1 MAAQVLPKLTIG
13 PILFHWPAEKKRA
26 FYSRIAKEKA
36 VDTVYIG
43 ETVCG
48 KRTPFFEKHYDA
60 VTKELQDAGKK
71 VVFSTLSE
79 VMIPRDRA
87 LVKRACKTAHIEVE
101 ANDASALLELSGRP
115 HRIGSLMNVYSEDVM
130 RFLAGKG
137 AHHFCLTPEIPA
149 VSVAVLAETGRQLK
163 AGVEV
168 QVFGRMSLALSAR
181 CYHARAHGCVK
192 ANCRFVCEKDEDGM
206 DIRTLTGRPFLSI
219 NGIQTLSFSYLNL
232 INEIHMLAEMGVT
245 HLRLS
250 PHTCDMSA
258 VIRAFDDVLNQR
270 ITAEDGR
277 SRLEHLQIPA
287 PFSNG
292 FFYTKP
298 GYQWRE
304 DEKITA
310 PKRQGA
316 S

>member
-1 MAAQVLPKLTIG
+1 MATQILPKLTIG
-13 PILFHWPAEKKRA
+13 PILFHWPAEKKRD
-26 FYSRIAKEKA
+26 FYSQIAEEKA

-48 KRTPFFEKHYDA
+48 KRTPFFEKHYED
-60 VTKELQDAGKK
+60 VTKELHKAGKI

-87 LVKRACKTAHIEVE
+87 LVRRACKTKNIEVE
-101 ANDASALLELSGRP
+101 ANDASALLALSGNP
-115 HRIGSLMNVYSEDVM
+115 HRIGSLMNVYSEDTM

-137 AHHFCLTPEIPA
+137 AHHFCLAPEIPA
-149 VSVAVLAETGRQLK
+149 TAVATLAQTGQSLK
-163 AGVEV
+163 SGVEV

-192 ANCRFVCEKDEDGM
+192 ANCQFVCEKDEDGM

-232 INEIHMLAEMGVT
+232 INELETLTETGVT

-250 PHTCDMSA
+250 PHTCDISKT
-258 VIRAFDDVLNQR
+258 IHSFDDVLHKR
-270 ITAEDGR
+270 ITAKEGQA
-277 SRLEHLQIPA
+277 RLKQLKISA

-292 FFYTKP
+292 FFYKKP

-304 DEKITA
+304 DEKISA
-310 PKRQGA
+310 AVG
-316 S
+316 

>member
-1 MAAQVLPKLTIG
+1 MAKQTSPKLTIG
-13 PILFHWPAEKKRA
+13 PILFHWPAEKKRD
-26 FYSRIAKEKA
+26 FYSRIAAEKS

-48 KRTPFFEKHYDA
+48 KRTPFFEKHYEDI
-60 VTKELQDAGKK
+60 TKELQKSGKT

-87 LVKRACKTAHIEVE
+87 LVKRACKTKHIEVE
-101 ANDASALLELSGRP
+101 ANDASALLPLSGQP
-115 HRIGSLMNVYSEDVM
+115 HRIGSLLNVYSEDTM
-130 RFLAGKG
+130 RFLTEKG
-137 AHHFCLTPEIPA
+137 AHHFCLAPEIPA
-149 VSVAVLAETGRQLK
+149 TVVETLAKTGQSLK

-192 ANCRFVCEKDEDGM
+192 ANCQFVCEKDEDGM

-232 INEIHMLAEMGVT
+232 INETDALARMGVT
-245 HLRLS
+245 HLRIS
-250 PHTCDMSA
+250 PHTCDMTA
-258 VIRAFDDVLNQR
+258 VIRAFADVLDKHISAQEGQ
-270 ITAEDGR
+270 A
-277 SRLEHLQIPA
+277 RLEQLKINA

-292 FFYTKP
+292 FFYKKP
-298 GYQWRE
+298 GHQWRE
-304 DEKITA
+304 DEQRA
-310 PKRQGA
+310 AAAG
-316 S
+316 

>member
-1 MAAQVLPKLTIG
+1 MAVARRPKLTIG
-13 PILFHWPAEKKRA
+13 PILFHWPAEKKRD
-26 FYSRIAKEKA
+26 FYSRIAAEKA

-43 ETVCG
+43 ETICG
-48 KRTPFFEKHYDA
+48 KRTPFFEKHYED
-60 VTKELQDAGKK
+60 VTKELHNAGKI

-87 LVKRACKTAHIEVE
+87 LVKRACKTKHIEVE
-101 ANDASALLELSGRP
+101 ANDASALLPLSGHP
-115 HRIGSLMNVYSEDVM
+115 HRIGSLMNVYSEDTM

-137 AHHFCLTPEIPA
+137 AHHFCLAPEIPA
-149 VSVAVLAETGRQLK
+149 TAVSVLAQTGQQLK

-181 CYHARAHGCVK
+181 CYHARAHNCIK
-192 ANCRFVCEKDEDGM
+192 ANCQFVCEQDEDGM

-232 INEIHMLAEMGVT
+232 INELDDLTEMGVT

-250 PHTCDMSA
+250 PHTCDMSQ
-258 VIRAFDDVLNQR
+258 VIHAFDDVLHKR
-270 ITAEDGR
+270 ITANEGQ

-292 FFYTKP
+292 FFYQKP

-304 DEKITA
+304 DEKNA
-310 PKRQGA
+310 AAAG
-316 S
+316 

>member
-1 MAAQVLPKLTIG
+1 MEIVMAAQTPPKLTIG

-26 FYSRIAKEKA
+26 FYSRIAAEKS

-43 ETVCG
+43 ETICG
-48 KRTPFFEKHYDA
+48 KRTPFFEKHYED
-60 VTKELQDAGKK
+60 VTTELQKAGKI

-87 LVKRACKTAHIEVE
+87 LVKRACKTKHIEVE
-101 ANDASALLELSGRP
+101 ANDASALLPLSGQP
-115 HRIGSLMNVYSEDVM
+115 HRIGSLMNVYSEDTM
-130 RFLAGKG
+130 RFLAEKG
-137 AHHFCLTPEIPA
+137 AHHFCLAPEIPA
-149 VSVAVLAETGRQLK
+149 AAVETLAKTGQSLK

-192 ANCRFVCEKDEDGM
+192 ANCQFICEKDADGM

-232 INEIHMLAEMGVT
+232 INELDMLAEMGIT
-245 HLRLS
+245 HLRIS
-250 PHTCDMSA
+250 PHTCDMSKT
-258 VIRAFDDVLNQR
+258 IRAFADVLDKR
-270 ITAEDGR
+270 ITAREGQ
-277 SRLEHLQIPA
+277 SRLEQLQIQA

-292 FFYTKP
+292 FFYKKP
-298 GYQWRE
+298 GHQWRE
-304 DEKITA
+304 DEKISATA
-310 PKRQGA
+310 G
-316 S
+316 

>member
-1 MAAQVLPKLTIG
+1 MTGKNTAKLTIG
-13 PILFHWPAEKKRA
+13 PILFHWPAEKKRY
-26 FYSRIAKEKA
+26 FYSRIAAEKA

-48 KRTPFFEKHYDA
+48 KRTPFFEKHYED
-60 VTKELQDAGKK
+60 VTQELQKAGKK

-87 LVKRACKTAHIEVE
+87 LIRRACKTKHIEVE
-101 ANDASALLELSGRP
+101 ANDASALLSLSGHP

-130 RFLAGKG
+130 RFLAAKG
-137 AHHFCLTPEIPA
+137 AHHFCLAPEIPA
-149 VSVAVLAETGRQLK
+149 SAVSVLAETGRQLIS
-163 AGVEV
+163 GVEV
-168 QVFGRMSLALSAR
+168 QIFGRMSLALSAR

-232 INEIHMLAEMGVT
+232 INEINALSEMGVT
-245 HLRLS
+245 HLRIS
-250 PHTCDMSA
+250 PHTCDMSKT
-258 VIRAFDDVLNQR
+258 IRAFDDVLQNR
-270 ITAEDGR
+270 ITTEEGQAM
-277 SRLEHLQIPA
+277 LEQLKIPA

-292 FFYTKP
+292 FFYKKP

-304 DEKITA
+304 DDKISATA
-310 PKRQGA
+310 G
-316 S
+316 